1 MSIDLGELQRPDS
14 VALRELNGY
23 RFADEILGWNDSQV
37 RDLLVSGQRELSC
50 GELGVA
56 SAIGGFEPKRIKA
69 AVQGL

>member
-37 RDLLVSGQRELSC
+37 RDLLVSGQRELSF
-50 GELGVA
+50 GESVIVISTSIRGHTLPYQLLV
-56 SAIGGFEPKRIKA
+56 R
-69 AVQGL
+69 V